1 MKSQLR
7 TKLQSIRKGISPKAL
22 SLGLMLFGQA
32 VVIAAGFAYPY
43 TGTFLYTAI
52 GSVISFVGAALIFK
66 YSSPL

>member
-1 MKSQLR
+1 MKSSLR
-7 TKLQSIRKGISPKAL
+7 TKLQSIRKRVSPKAL

-43 TGTFLYTAI
+43 TGTYLYSAI
-52 GSVISFVGAALIFK
+52 GTMISLVGVAVLFK